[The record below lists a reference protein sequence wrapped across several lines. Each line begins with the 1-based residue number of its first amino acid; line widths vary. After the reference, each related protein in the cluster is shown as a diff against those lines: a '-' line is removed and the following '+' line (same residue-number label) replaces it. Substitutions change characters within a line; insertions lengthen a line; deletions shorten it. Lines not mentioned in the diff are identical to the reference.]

1 MAREIRRIVATD
13 CGSTTTKAI
22 LIEKSPTTGEYR
34 LVARG
39 EAPTTVEKPF
49 EDVTLGVT
57 NSITELEEISENV
70 VPAGFEPG
78 RRNLLKDG
86 TVWRRLKEGVEDAQ
100 GIKNDL
106 DSADLYLSTSSA
118 GGGLQMMVA
127 GVVKEM
133 SAESAERAA
142 LGAGAILM
150 DTLAVND
157 GRKEYQRVERL
168 RQLRPDIILMSGGT
182 DGGNRNQILE
192 MAEVVRR
199 ADPKPRFG
207 DMKLPVI
214 YAGNK
219 DAREAVS
226 SVLGKSIELQVVD
239 NLRPTLDQENLGPAR
254 EEIHEMFLQHVMQQA
269 PGYSKLLQWTSEE
282 VMATPNAVGKLLKE
296 YAENEKINVLGVDIG
311 GATTD
316 VFSVFLAGNGERIY
330 NRTVSANLGMSYSIC
345 NVLKEA
351 GVENIARWLPFEID
365 PAEVRNRLRNK
376 MIRPTTIPQTY
387 EDLLI
392 EHAVSREALRLAFEH
407 HKSLARDLVGVA
419 QQRDVGQIFDQKQ
432 AGASLVKMLNLDM
445 IIGSGGVLSHAPMRA
460 QSALMMMDAYQPE
473 GITMLT
479 VDSIFMMPHLGVLS
493 EHLYDAAREVFE
505 RDCIVKCGTC
515 IAPVG
520 VGKEG
525 EPCVRVHGP
534 GIDITVPYGE
544 VVVVPYEETQAD
556 TLTVEPT
563 KNFDVGAGKGKPET
577 IKRFETSRGSRDHTT
592 NLIGGA
598 VGLIIDCRGRPY
610 NLALDTP
617 GRIEK
622 LRKTLTALGL
632 PLPK

>member
-1 MAREIRRIVATD
+1 MSDDIRRIVATD

-22 LIEKSPTTGEYR
+22 LIEKNDQDQYR

-39 EAPTTVEKPF
+39 EAPTTVERPF
-49 EDVTLGVT
+49 EDVTIGVI
-57 NSITELEEISENV
+57 NSVTELEELTEETM
-70 VPAGFEPG
+70 PAGYAPG
-78 RRNLLKDG
+78 RRRLIKDG
-86 TVWRRLKEGVEDAQ
+86 KVWRLYKEGHKLEDRTS
-100 GIKNDL
+100 DL
-106 DSADLYLSTSSA
+106 DAADMYVSTSSA

-127 GVVKEM
+127 GVVKAM

-150 DTLAVND
+150 DTLAVDD
-157 GRKEYQRVERL
+157 GRKDYQKVERL

-182 DGGNRNQILE
+182 DGGTKTHLVD

-207 DMKLPVI
+207 DMKLPII

-219 DAREAVS
+219 EAREDVHA
-226 SVLGKSIELQVVD
+226 VLGEAIELKVVD
-239 NLRPTLDQENLGPAR
+239 NLRPALDRENLDPAR
-254 EEIHEMFLQHVMQQA
+254 DEIHEMFLEHVMQQA
-269 PGYSKLLQWTSEE
+269 PGYSKLLEWTSEE

-296 YAENEKINVLGVDIG
+296 YADNEKISVLGVDIG

-316 VFSVFLAGNGERIY
+316 VFSVFSGIY

-351 GVENIARWLPFEID
+351 GIENIARWLPFEID
-365 PAEVRNRLRNK
+365 PFEVRNRLRNK
-376 MIRPTTIPQTY
+376 MIRPTTIPQSY

-392 EHAVSREALRLAFEH
+392 EHAVSREALRLAFDH
-407 HKSLARDLVGVA
+407 HKTLARGLTGV
-419 QQRDVGQIFDQKQ
+419 QQDRDVGQIFDQR
-432 AGASLVKMLNLDM
+432 ASGETLVKMMELDM
-445 IIGSGGVLSHAPMRA
+445 VIGSGGVLSHAPKRA

-493 EHLYDAAREVFE
+493 LHHYRAAKEVFE
-505 RDCIVKCGTC
+505 YDCIVKCGHC

-525 EPCVRVHGP
+525 DIAVTVKGNGVNEAVPFGKIKVIPLGRNEFMELTIEPGK
-534 GIDITVPYGE
+534 T
-544 VVVVPYEETQAD
+544 
-556 TLTVEPT
+556 
-563 KNFDVGAGKGKPET
+563 FDVGGGKGRPLTRTVE
-577 IKRFETSRGSRDHTT
+577 
-592 NLIGGA
+592 GGT
-598 VGLIIDCRGRPY
+598 VGVIIDARGRPF
-610 NLALDTP
+610 NLELGTP
-617 GRIEK
+617 NRIAK
-622 LRKTLTALGL
+622 LRDWLAAFGL
-632 PLPK
+632 PLPA